1 MTTLQSLTES
11 EGPLRHHLAG
21 ALPDADA
28 ARFSPLLNRLKDEI
42 HVTPERPVFLA
53 SAPGRTE
60 LAGNHTDHNHGKV
73 LAASVQLD
81 TIAAASPRDDMRVT
95 LASDG
100 FPLVE
105 LDLEDLAAREIERET
120 TAALV
125 RGVGAALKE
134 AGWRIGGFD
143 ATVSSLVAAGS
154 GLSSSAGF
162 EVLIGTILD
171 HGWNSGQVGPTGI
184 ARAGKVAENQY
195 FGKPCGLMDQVAC
208 ATGGVVSIDFKDNDN
223 PIIERLDVDFAG
235 AGLSLLVVH
244 TGAGHAD
251 LTHEYAAIPGD
262 MGAIA
267 RQFDAAVLAEVP
279 EADVLARLNQLREAV
294 GDRAVARALHF
305 YGETA
310 RVQQMATALRER
322 DFDHYLE
329 LMSDSGRSS
338 GMYLQNCAPANS
350 SDEQAVVIALALT
363 ERFLTSTGLRIGRE
377 AACRV
382 HGGGFAGTIQIL
394 LPTDAVAAYRKFIES
409 VLGERALTQLE
420 IRSTGAIAW

>member
-1 MTTLQSLTES
+1 VAPGRS
-11 EGPLRHHLAG
+11 
-21 ALPDADA
+21 
-28 ARFSPLLNRLKDEI
+28 
-42 HVTPERPVFLA
+42 VFLA
-53 SAPGRTE
+53 SSPGRTE
-60 LAGNHTDHNHGKV
+60 LAGNHTDHNQGKV

-81 TIAAASPRDDMRVT
+81 TIAAVSPRDDMRVT
-95 LASDG
+95 FASDG

-105 LDLEDLAAREIERET
+105 LDLGDLAVRKAERET
-120 TAALV
+120 TSALV
-125 RGVGAALKE
+125 RGVGAALQE

-154 GLSSSAGF
+154 GLSSSASV
-162 EVLIGTILD
+162 EILVGTILD
-171 HGWNSGQVGPTGI
+171 HGWNSDRIGPTAI
-184 ARAGKVAENQY
+184 ALAGKVAENRY
-195 FGKPCGLMDQVAC
+195 FGKPSGLMDQVAC

-223 PIIERLDVDFAG
+223 PIIERLDVDFTG

-251 LTHEYAAIPGD
+251 LTDEYAAIPAE
-262 MGAIA
+262 MGAVA
-267 RQFDAAVLAEVP
+267 RHFGSAVLAEVA
-279 EADVLARLNQLREAV
+279 EEDLLAELGTLRAAL

-310 RVQQMATALRER
+310 RVEQMVAALATR
-322 DFDHYLE
+322 DFDRYLQ

-338 GMYLQNCAPANS
+338 GIYLQNCAPATS

-363 ERFLTSTGLRIGRE
+363 ERFLNSAGLRFGRE

-382 HGGGFAGTIQIL
+382 HGGGFAGTIQVL
-394 LPTDAVAAYRKFIES
+394 LPTDAVAAYRGFIEGA
-409 VLGERALTQLE
+409 LGERALTELE

>member
-1 MTTLQSLTES
+1 MTTLQSLADS
-11 EGPLRHHLAG
+11 QDVLRRHLAD
-21 ALPDADA
+21 ALPDADVT
-28 ARFSPLLNRLKDEI
+28 RFVPLLHRLGDEI
-42 HVTPERPVFLA
+42 LVAPERAVFLA

-60 LAGNHTDHNHGKV
+60 LAGNHTDHNQGKV

-81 TIAAASPRDDMRVT
+81 TIAAVAPRDDMRVT

-105 LDLEDLAAREIERET
+105 LDLEDLTEHETERET
-120 TAALV
+120 TTALV

-134 AGWRIGGFD
+134 AGWKIGGFD

-154 GLSSSAGF
+154 GLSSSASV
-162 EVLIGTILD
+162 EVLVGTILD
-171 HGWNSGQVGPTGI
+171 HAWNSGEIGPTGI
-184 ARAGKVAENQY
+184 ARAGKVAENRY
-195 FGKPCGLMDQVAC
+195 FGKPSGLMDQVAC

-223 PIIERLDVDFAG
+223 PIIERLDVDFAD

-244 TGAGHAD
+244 TGASHAD

-262 MGAIA
+262 MGAVA
-267 RQFDAAVLAEVP
+267 RQFGAAVLAEVP
-279 EADVLARLNQLREAV
+279 QEDVMAGLGRLREAL

-310 RVQQMATALRER
+310 RVAQMATALKKRN
-322 DFDHYLE
+322 FDRYLE

-338 GMYLQNCAPANS
+338 GMYLQNCAPAS
-350 SDEQAVVIALALT
+350 TPDDQAVVIALALT
-363 ERFLTSTGLRIGRE
+363 EWFLISAGLRIGRD

-382 HGGGFAGTIQIL
+382 HGGGFAGTIQVL
-394 LPTDAVAAYRKFIES
+394 LPADVVPAYREFIES
-409 VLGERALTQLE
+409 KLGERALTELE
-420 IRSTGAIAW
+420 IRWTGAIAW